1 MGQIST
7 FYPNPGPSQ
16 AEKFC
21 KEEIRMRNLKRA
33 LSLTLA
39 SVMLLGMMVIG
50 TSAAAGYDDVKETDN
65 VEAIEVLQAVE
76 VMVGDDRGF
85 GPDRPVTR
93 AEMAVV
99 MGKLLNL
106 DYNYYVSTCPFADV
120 SGNFDWAKGWV
131 GACAANGIVS
141 GRGDGIYDGEATV
154 TAIEAAS
161 MMMRALG
168 YFKYTEDYDDGFQLV
183 TVRQGSEIGIFNG
196 VGTDGNTP
204 MTRNQVAQMA
214 LNALRSNMVSFTGTP
229 GIEVNGVKVGYR
241 AEYTPRT
248 GTEAKYRAI
257 SPLGN
262 TTDGTTNQSYI
273 QLGEE
278 LYDGDLKLYDNRTD
292 AFGRPSRH
300 WEYDGKGIGTYIK
313 TELLKDE
320 YTTKVTGKMLYEL
333 LGKDVVDDYN
343 FSIAIDGET
352 EKGVLNSVATG
363 EKDQYFFTE
372 TALNRSN
379 TNQVGGTDKGV
390 LTQVFVDGNS
400 KEVYISVINT
410 YLAKADSDYNAKRD
424 EAAFTIWNVTR
435 VTSGSTKALVKD
447 DANNVSGEKV
457 SGEDFD
463 VEDVK
468 SGDIVLVRVAENE
481 IQEILAPEVISDAE
495 ISAFRNGSYVVS
507 GSTQYDYAST
517 ARYDDETLDDYS
529 QDNMKDTTY
538 RIFLDPYGYL
548 VGIEKIDGE
557 THYVFLTGIN
567 SNTENLKDQT
577 AIGNVVFL
585 DGSSKNVTIDM
596 KGSEN
601 AQGNSFNEG
610 DNDTAGTGV
619 SSLMNTWCTY
629 SVNDDNVYTLKE
641 VANTAGTVD
650 AAGNKAGQS
659 HMGGTYD
666 ADVIDAAFADCDT
679 SYAEDHDTVKYPHDN
694 AEADAG
700 SLTFG
705 QDGDG
710 TSEKYVTINK
720 GHVSLE
726 GIAGSAAYKKVYGN
740 NDTIYL
746 SAETDIIT
754 AKTALVGGDDP
765 DTTNEP
771 ENQKAVIITGA
782 SSVSVGVQRTDLK
795 AWNAQAVVNSDS
807 KYQKNGMFYENV
819 SDGVYTLFNDK
830 GYVIAAM
837 VIGSDDGSST
847 SYAWVSSG
855 SMNREGYG
863 SGKWTYSRDVIVD
876 GKEATLTED
885 ETNGTKTPDI
895 GAAANFASGDGQR
908 SLWWEVKTKSD
919 GTVKSVNKITAS
931 TSNYDYITDIDDD
944 DKDGTTILEQKFNL
958 DDPSKV
964 GGPFKVR
971 VTGSTLQVESRTGDI
986 RGFAVAPD
994 AGIAVV
1000 KDERIY
1006 RNGVAQN
1013 EWNYKEDI
1021 EYFTNDDNAG
1031 GLKSAVSYLTD
1042 SDDFTGYIAAV
1053 LKDGRAECVVLYDKA
1068 DDDVDIGGSGVG
1080 GDLYVQE
1087 STEGVIDI
1095 TTTKSLSAREVA
1107 GVVRNFLND
1116 SDIDTVTYDS
1126 KTKEATV
1133 TYNNGDIVVY
1143 DVTVNAVSSANEVAA
1158 AEMMNKVQAAINN
1171 ASSAADRPDTRA
1183 EISIVGNKMIVN
1195 TSHANA
1201 TYFTDGAATHD
1212 LARFLGKLHDEGASQ
1227 IKFTPGAGSERTY
1240 TWDVTK
1246 GDNSKSHWYCSTATA
1261 ATLVADI
1268 VTEHKST
1275 MTGWSTSAAS
1285 VGITLIVDGAPIVME
1300 FSKDAQ

>member
-1 MGQIST
+1 M
-7 FYPNPGPSQ
+7 
-16 AEKFC
+16 
-21 KEEIRMRNLKRA
+21 
-33 LSLTLA
+33 
-39 SVMLLGMMVIG
+39 
-50 TSAAAGYDDVKETDN
+50 
-65 VEAIEVLQAVE
+65 
-76 VMVGDDRGF
+76 
-85 GPDRPVTR
+85 
-93 AEMAVV
+93 
-99 MGKLLNL
+99 
-106 DYNYYVSTCPFADV
+106 
-120 SGNFDWAKGWV
+120 
-131 GACAANGIVS
+131 
-141 GRGDGIYDGEATV
+141 
-154 TAIEAAS
+154 
-161 MMMRALG
+161 
-168 YFKYTEDYDDGFQLV
+168 
-183 TVRQGSEIGIFNG
+183 
-196 VGTDGNTP
+196 GTDGNTP

-659 HMGGTYD
+659 HMGGTYGD
-666 ADVIDAAFADCDT
+666 ENDSAFADCGT

-694 AEADAG
+694 SAADAG

-705 QDGDG
+705 QDDDG

-771 ENQKAVIITGA
+771 ENQKAIIITGA

-895 GAAANFASGDGQR
+895 GATANFASGDGQR

-931 TSNYDYITDIDDD
+931 TSNYDYITDI
-944 DKDGTTILEQKFNL
+944 
-958 DDPSKV
+958 
-964 GGPFKVR
+964 
-971 VTGSTLQVESRTGDI
+971 
-986 RGFAVAPD
+986 VA
-994 AGIAVV
+994 
-1000 KDERIY
+1000 
-1006 RNGVAQN
+1006 
-1013 EWNYKEDI
+1013 
-1021 EYFTNDDNAG
+1021 
-1031 GLKSAVSYLTD
+1031 
-1042 SDDFTGYIAAV
+1042 
-1053 LKDGRAECVVLYDKA
+1053 
-1068 DDDVDIGGSGVG
+1068 
-1080 GDLYVQE
+1080 
-1087 STEGVIDI
+1087 
-1095 TTTKSLSAREVA
+1095 
-1107 GVVRNFLND
+1107 
-1116 SDIDTVTYDS
+1116 
-1126 KTKEATV
+1126 
-1133 TYNNGDIVVY
+1133 
-1143 DVTVNAVSSANEVAA
+1143 
-1158 AEMMNKVQAAINN
+1158 
-1171 ASSAADRPDTRA
+1171 
-1183 EISIVGNKMIVN
+1183 
-1195 TSHANA
+1195 
-1201 TYFTDGAATHD
+1201 
-1212 LARFLGKLHDEGASQ
+1212 
-1227 IKFTPGAGSERTY
+1227 
-1240 TWDVTK
+1240 
-1246 GDNSKSHWYCSTATA
+1246 
-1261 ATLVADI
+1261 
-1268 VTEHKST
+1268 
-1275 MTGWSTSAAS
+1275 
-1285 VGITLIVDGAPIVME
+1285 
-1300 FSKDAQ
+1300 

>member
-50 TSAAAGYDDVKETDN
+50 TSAAAGYDDVKENDN

-93 AEMAVV
+93 NEMAVV

-106 DYNYYVSTCPFADV
+106 NYNYYASTCPFTDV
-120 SGNFDWAKGWV
+120 AEWAKGWV

-659 HMGGTYD
+659 HMGGTYGD
-666 ADVIDAAFADCDT
+666 ENDSAFADCGT

-694 AEADAG
+694 SAADAG

-705 QDGDG
+705 QDDDG

-771 ENQKAVIITGA
+771 ENQKAIIITGA

-895 GAAANFASGDGQR
+895 GATANFASGDGQR

-958 DDPSKV
+958 DDGSKV

-1006 RNGVAQN
+1006 RNDVAQN

-1133 TYNNGDIVVY
+1133 TYNNGDVVVY

-1171 ASSAADRPDTRA
+1171 ASSAADRPNPKA
-1183 EISIVGNKMIVN
+1183 NISISGNTMTVN
-1195 TSHANA
+1195 TTNGDKDYFNAAANNQSM
-1201 TYFTDGAATHD
+1201 HD
-1212 LARFLGKLHDEGASQ
+1212 LARFMGKLHDAGAEE
-1227 IKFTPGAGSERTY
+1227 IMYDGDTFE
-1240 TWDVTK
+1240 WDTTQ
-1246 GDNSKSHWYCSTATA
+1246 GGNSKSHWYDSTNSVTLIA
-1261 ATLVADI
+1261 AI
-1268 VTEHKST
+1268 VSDHGST
-1275 MTGWSTSAAS
+1275 VQGWSDTSAH
-1285 VGITLIVDGAPIVME
+1285 TLTLSFTVDGMPMSIVLDL
-1300 FSKDAQ
+1300 SAA